1 MFDFHRFMLYNIFFY
16 ALKRLFENVVIAK
29 SVPKLRIV
37 LTIIKQNRKIIF
49 SFSCFEQFLIT
60 DDTFSGLRGFEREN
74 RKLFDRK
81 NV

>member
-16 ALKRLFENVVIAK
+16 ALKLSFRKRCYCK

-49 SFSCFEQFLIT
+49 SFSCLEQF
-60 DDTFSGLRGFEREN
+60 
-74 RKLFDRK
+74 
-81 NV
+81 

>member
-1 MFDFHRFMLYNIFFY
+1 MFDFHRFMLYNIHQCIEHTETKCYFYNIFFY

-49 SFSCFEQFLIT
+49 SFSCLEQF
-60 DDTFSGLRGFEREN
+60 
-74 RKLFDRK
+74 
-81 NV
+81 

>member
-16 ALKRLFENVVIAK
+16 ALKRLIENVVIAK

-49 SFSCFEQFLIT
+49 SFSCLEQF
-60 DDTFSGLRGFEREN
+60 
-74 RKLFDRK
+74 
-81 NV
+81 

>member
-37 LTIIKQNRKIIF
+37 LTIIKQFFMFRTVLNNRRYIF
-49 SFSCFEQFLIT
+49 RFEGIRKGKPK
-60 DDTFSGLRGFEREN
+60 TFR
-74 RKLFDRK
+74 
-81 NV
+81 